1 MSNLGT
7 CNTIRHYIHP
17 RWRALDHNHPSPVH
31 SYHVFQHVTTNP
43 STAHPQSY
51 LEPSLGDTLDTAHPS
66 LAPMGGFVRR
76 SSRLDSDPSTSAT
89 AYRPRMTEPYEE
101 NEEERTAKAHCE
113 AQRQLAQ
120 MYSVTDPSRMVN
132 DDQTMQG
139 KSAQTSPSG
148 KVTSP
153 QQRPRTVPPMFP
165 QAADIFAIPVVPN
178 DPPADTRK
186 NRLSDLP
193 IEIQEH
199 IIDYLAGPL
208 GSATSTSA
216 SRNWNHAMRHPRR
229 RQLTQLALVS
239 PAWREMIQGR
249 VFRHRT
255 FLAQT
260 SFVNTY

>member
-1 MSNLGT
+1 MA
-7 CNTIRHYIHP
+7 RP
-17 RWRALDHNHPSPVH
+17 R
-31 SYHVFQHVTTNP
+31 
-43 STAHPQSY
+43 PQSPISSPFLPCVPAY
-51 LEPSLGDTLDTAHPS
+51 YYQPFHGPPPILPRAESGRYLDTAHPS